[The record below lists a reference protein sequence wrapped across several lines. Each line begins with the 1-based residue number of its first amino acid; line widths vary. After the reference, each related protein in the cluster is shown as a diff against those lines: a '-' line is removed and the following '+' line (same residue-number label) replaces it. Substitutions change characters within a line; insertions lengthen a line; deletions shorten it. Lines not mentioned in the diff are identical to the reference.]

1 VGGGAAPCSPFVGCR
16 DVLSSPF
23 VGAGVVGVVGHVRG
37 WWGVGH
43 SSPLKGGG
51 GGPSSP
57 FAGGGDV
64 PLLGHRRCGWGPCLS
79 LGGYD
84 AGPSSAVVV
93 GPCLLRCPSLFSLRC
108 PLPFS
113 CRFAVSSFRHVVVSP
128 RRRFATSSFRH
139 VVVSPRRRF
148 ATSSFRHVI
157 VISSYHLHHVQY
169 FSVPPQFLQDWSESC
184 RNPQDSAGLQAKVL
198 ILVASPAKSCQAW
211 QSSAEL
217 GRTGTELGRISAK
230 LEC

>member
-1 VGGGAAPCSPFVGCR
+1 VGGGGAQCLPFVGCH
-16 DVLSSPF
+16 DAPSLLF

-93 GPCLLRCPSLFSLRC
+93 GPCLLHCPSPFSLRCPSPFSLRC
-108 PLPFS
+108 PLLFSHRLMCGVVIARRLRRPFS
-113 CRFAVSSFRHVVVSP
+113 PSYSLTVVVCRERKTMRNDDIKSPFLVWLP
-128 RRRFATSSFRH
+128 RRPDVAPGSN
-139 VVVSPRRRF
+139 VS
-148 ATSSFRHVI
+148 
-157 VISSYHLHHVQY
+157 
-169 FSVPPQFLQDWSESC
+169 
-184 RNPQDSAGLQAKVL
+184 K
-198 ILVASPAKSCQAW
+198 
-211 QSSAEL
+211 
-217 GRTGTELGRISAK
+217 
-230 LEC
+230 

>member
-16 DVLSSPF
+16 DVPSSPF

-37 WWGVGH
+37 WWGAGH

-93 GPCLLRCPSLFSLRC
+93 GPHLLRCPSPFSLRCPLLFSLRC
-108 PLPFS
+108 PSPVS
-113 CRFAVSSFRHVVVSP
+113 IRFTVSLFRRVVFSP
-128 RRRFATSSFRH
+128 RRRCVVLSMCGVVIARRLRRPSSPSYSLT
-139 VVVSPRRRF
+139 VVVRRERKTTRNDDIESPFLVWLPRRR
-148 ATSSFRHVI
+148 
-157 VISSYHLHHVQY
+157 
-169 FSVPPQFLQDWSESC
+169 D
-184 RNPQDSAGLQAKVL
+184 
-198 ILVASPAKSCQAW
+198 VAPGSNVSK
-211 QSSAEL
+211 
-217 GRTGTELGRISAK
+217 
-230 LEC
+230 